1 MPSIRPIRTPRHFQ
15 QCSAR
20 SNVLKALVRTQP
32 DQAGYHSELG
42 LSWNYLGCLYDDA
55 RNNTEAHIA
64 FEQAV
69 AEQQL
74 AVDKADH
81 E

>member
-1 MPSIRPIRTPRHFQ
+1 M
-15 QCSAR
+15 R
-20 SNVLKALVRTQP
+20 SPTM
-32 DQAGYHSELG
+32 AGYHSELG

-55 RNNTEAHIA
+55 RKNTEALAA

-74 AVDKADH
+74 AVDKANAG
-81 E
+81 